1 MHKLDVNPELAFK
14 RWRKISLSI
23 AAYRN
28 ALMSDKEHGDEQRRF
43 EIIVNARPKPWH
55 EETISYSQVVDLA
68 FPPPHKDTEIFTV
81 QYSHGPR
88 ENPQGTLVE
97 GQKVKVKSGM
107 RFDVT
112 RTDKS

>member
-1 MHKLDVNPELAFK
+1 MSEE
-14 RWRKISLSI
+14 RK
-23 AAYRN
+23 
-28 ALMSDKEHGDEQRRF
+28 KF
-43 EIIVNARPKPWH
+43 EIIVNARPKAWT

-68 FPPPHKDTEIFTV
+68 FPPPHKPTEIFTV

-97 GQKVKVKSGM
+97 GQSVRVKSGM
-107 RFDVT
+107 VFDVT